1 MQKLDF
7 NKDGKL
13 VAYTDNG
20 CTDGKSAT
28 TEVKGTFEVSADV
41 VNFILAKEY
50 DLPATTRIEL
60 EKELFVGHYHYK
72 YLYCVIGNDEQQ
84 SLLQKYNQRVDEQ
97 QKELESYRHMVDE
110 QHKMMQEYRNKVN
123 KLSNVENELKRLRK
137 AVDDFN
143 KNARFYERKIKI

>member
-28 TEVKGTFEVSADV
+28 TEVKGTFEVSAGV

-50 DLPATTRIEL
+50 DLPATLRAEL
-60 EKELFVGHYHYK
+60 EKEELVGYYHYK
-72 YLYCVIGNDEQQ
+72 HLYCSIGN
-84 SLLQKYNQRVDEQ
+84 DEQ
-97 QKELESYRHMVDE
+97 QKELESYRHELDE
-110 QHKMMQEYRNKVN
+110 KHKLLQEYRNKVDE
-123 KLSNVENELKRLRK
+123 LSNAENELKRLRK

-143 KNARFYERKIKI
+143 KNARFYERKLKIE

>member
-28 TEVKGTFEVSADV
+28 TEVKGTFEVSAGL

-50 DLPATTRIEL
+50 DLPASIRIQL
-60 EKELFVGHYHYK
+60 EKKESVYHYS
-72 YLYCVIGNDEQQ
+72 YEHLYCVIGNDVQQEFDEQKK
-84 SLLQKYNQRVDEQ
+84 LLQDYKQ
-97 QKELESYRHMVDE
+97 LLG
-110 QHKMMQEYRNKVN
+110 KM
-123 KLSNVENELKRLRK
+123 ENELKRLRK
-137 AVDDFN
+137 AIDDFN
-143 KNARFYERKIKI
+143 RTRRFYERKMKNV

>member
-28 TEVKGTFEVSADV
+28 TEINGIFDVSADV
-41 VNFILAKEY
+41 VKFILAKEY
-50 DLPATTRIEL
+50 DLPAAIGAEL
-60 EKELFVGHYHYK
+60 GKERPNGYRFYHLFC
-72 YLYCVIGNDEQQ
+72 LIGNDEQERI
-84 SLLQKYNQRVDEQ
+84 L
-97 QKELESYRHMVDE
+97 
-110 QHKMMQEYRNKVN
+110 QEYRNKVDE
-123 KLSNVENELKRLRK
+123 LSNAENELKALRK

-143 KNARFYERKIKI
+143 RSRRFFERKIKI

>member
-20 CTDGKSAT
+20 CTDGKSAA

-50 DLPATTRIEL
+50 DLPAALGIEL
-60 EKELFVGHYHYK
+60 VEKCLFGHYNYEHLYCFVG
-72 YLYCVIGNDEQQ
+72 NDR
-84 SLLQKYNQRVDEQ
+84 LQEILKSCKQRLDE
-97 QKELESYRHMVDE
+97 
-110 QHKMMQEYRNKVN
+110 
-123 KLSNVENELKRLRK
+123 LSNVENELKRLRK

-143 KNARFYERKIKI
+143 RTRRFFERKIRIENV

>member
-13 VAYTDNG
+13 VAFTDNG

-41 VNFILAKEY
+41 VNYILSKEY
-50 DLPATTRIEL
+50 DLPAAIGAEL
-60 EKELFVGHYHYK
+60 GKERPNGYRFYHLFCLV
-72 YLYCVIGNDEQQ
+72 GNDEQERI
-84 SLLQKYNQRVDEQ
+84 L
-97 QKELESYRHMVDE
+97 
-110 QHKMMQEYRNKVN
+110 QEYRNKVDE
-123 KLSNVENELKRLRK
+123 LSNAENELKRLRK

>member
-41 VNFILAKEY
+41 VKFILAKEY
-50 DLPATTRIEL
+50 ELPAILSVGL
-60 EKELFVGHYHYK
+60 EKEGDFGYNVFKHF
-72 YLYCVIGNDEQQ
+72 YCYIGNDKQQ
-84 SLLQKYNQRVDEQ
+84 AVLESLKRRLNKQKKVLEDYRQRVD
-97 QKELESYRHMVDE
+97 
-110 QHKMMQEYRNKVN
+110 
-123 KLSNVENELKRLRK
+123 ELKRLRK

>member
-20 CTDGKSAT
+20 GTDGKSAT

-41 VNFILAKEY
+41 VKFILAKEY
-50 DLPATTRIEL
+50 DLPAALCAEL
-60 EKELFVGHYHYK
+60 EEGTYGYYRYK
-72 YLYCVIGNDEQQ
+72 YLYCYIGNESQ
-84 SLLQKYNQRVDEQ
+84 QRVLERLKRRLDKQ
-97 QKELESYRHMVDE
+97 QKELED
-110 QHKMMQEYRNKVN
+110 YRNKIDELPN
-123 KLSNVENELKRLRK
+123 AENELKRLRK

>member
-41 VNFILAKEY
+41 VNYILAKEY
-50 DLPATTRIEL
+50 DLPATLRIEL
-60 EKELFVGHYHYK
+60 EGEEMFG
-72 YLYCVIGNDEQQ
+72 YCYSKFLNCYIGNDKQQKLLEIYRQQVDEQQ
-84 SLLQKYNQRVDEQ
+84 S
-97 QKELESYRHMVDE
+97 ELESYRHKIE
-110 QHKMMQEYRNKVN
+110 E
-123 KLSNVENELKRLRK
+123 LSNVENELKRLRR
-137 AVDDFN
+137 AIDDFN
-143 KNARFYERKIKI
+143 KNARFYERKLKI

>member
-13 VAYTDNG
+13 VAYTGNG

-28 TEVKGTFEVSADV
+28 TEVKGTFEVSAEV

-50 DLPATTRIEL
+50 DLPATIRAEL
-60 EKELFVGHYHYK
+60 AKETYGYYTSKH
-72 YLYCVIGNDEQQ
+72 LYCLIGNEGQQ
-84 SLLQKYNQRVDEQ
+84 EVLNSFKRRVDEQ
-97 QKELESYRHMVDE
+97 QKELENYRH
-110 QHKMMQEYRNKVN
+110 KVKELSN
-123 KLSNVENELKRLRK
+123 VAEELSNVENELKRLRK

-143 KNARFYERKIKI
+143 RTRRFYERKIKIEND

>member
-41 VNFILAKEY
+41 VNYILAKEY
-50 DLPATTRIEL
+50 DLSATLRIEL
-60 EKELFVGHYHYK
+60 ERKEMFGYCYSK
-72 YLYCVIGNDEQQ
+72 FLYCFIGNDEQQ
-84 SLLQKYNQRVDEQ
+84 KLLQEYRQRVDE
-97 QKELESYRHMVDE
+97 LL
-110 QHKMMQEYRNKVN
+110 NA
-123 KLSNVENELKRLRK
+123 ENELKRLRK
-137 AVDDFN
+137 AIDDFN
-143 KNARFYERKIKI
+143 KNSRFYERKLKI

>member
-1 MQKLDF
+1 MQKLYF

-41 VNFILAKEY
+41 VKFILAKEY

-60 EKELFVGHYHYK
+60 KKELFVGQYHYK
-72 YLYCVIGNDEQQ
+72 YLYCVIGNDVQQ
-84 SLLQKYNQRVDEQ
+84 SLLQKYTQRVDE
-97 QKELESYRHMVDE
+97 LL
-110 QHKMMQEYRNKVN
+110 NA
-123 KLSNVENELKRLRK
+123 ENEMKRIKK
-137 AVDDFN
+137 AISDFN
-143 KNARFYERKIKI
+143 QNARFYERKLKI

>member
-41 VNFILAKEY
+41 VKFILAKEY
-50 DLPATTRIEL
+50 DLPATLRAEL
-60 EKELFVGHYHYK
+60 VKECLFGYYRYEH
-72 YLYCVIGNDEQQ
+72 LYCLIGNDRQQ
-84 SLLQKYNQRVDEQ
+84 AVLNGFKQR
-97 QKELESYRHMVDE
+97 LEE
-110 QHKMMQEYRNKVN
+110 
-123 KLSNVENELKRLRK
+123 LSNVENELKSLRK

-143 KNARFYERKIKI
+143 ENARFYERKIKI

>member
-28 TEVKGTFEVSADV
+28 TEVRGTFEVSADV

-50 DLPATTRIEL
+50 DLPATLSAEL
-60 EKELFVGHYHYK
+60 EKEELFGYYHFEH
-72 YLYCVIGNDEQQ
+72 LYCLIGNDEQQ
-84 SLLQKYNQRVDEQ
+84 KLLEDYKHRLDE
-97 QKELESYRHMVDE
+97 
-110 QHKMMQEYRNKVN
+110 
-123 KLSNVENELKRLRK
+123 VEEELKRLRK
-137 AVDDFN
+137 AISDFN
-143 KNARFYERKIKI
+143 QNARFYERKLKIE

>member
-7 NKDGKL
+7 SKDGKL

-50 DLPATTRIEL
+50 DLPATIRIEMG
-60 EKELFVGHYHYK
+60 EECLFGHYRYE
-72 YLYCVIGNDEQQ
+72 YLYCLLGNDKQQ
-84 SLLQKYNQRVDEQ
+84 KLLQEYKQQLSEYKQRLYDVD
-97 QKELESYRHMVDE
+97 
-110 QHKMMQEYRNKVN
+110 
-123 KLSNVENELKRLRK
+123 NELTRLRK
-137 AVDDFN
+137 VINDFN
-143 KNARFYERKIKI
+143 NFHRRFYERKIKIEGV

>member
-28 TEVKGTFEVSADV
+28 TEVKGTFEVSAGV

-50 DLPATTRIEL
+50 DLPATIRVEM
-60 EKELFVGHYHYK
+60 EKEELFGYYVYK
-72 YLYCVIGNDEQQ
+72 HLYCNIGNDEQQ
-84 SLLQKYNQRVDEQ
+84 KLLENYRQRL
-97 QKELESYRHMVDE
+97 KE
-110 QHKMMQEYRNKVN
+110 
-123 KLSNVENELKRLRK
+123 LSNVEEELKRLRK
-137 AVDDFN
+137 AISDFN
-143 KNARFYERKIKI
+143 QNARWYERKLKIE

>member
-13 VAYTDNG
+13 VAFTDNG

-41 VNFILAKEY
+41 VNYILAKEY
-50 DLPATTRIEL
+50 DLPASLRVEMV
-60 EKELFVGHYHYK
+60 KECSFGHYRYEP
-72 YLYCVIGNDEQQ
+72 LYCLIGNDRQQ
-84 SLLQKYNQRVDEQ
+84 EVLMGFKQRIDE
-97 QKELESYRHMVDE
+97 
-110 QHKMMQEYRNKVN
+110 
-123 KLSNVENELKRLRK
+123 LSNVENELKRLRK

-143 KNARFYERKIKI
+143 RSRRFFERKIRIENV

>member
-28 TEVKGTFEVSADV
+28 TEIKGTFEVSADV
-41 VNFILAKEY
+41 VKFILAKEY
-50 DLPATTRIEL
+50 DLPATLRAEL
-60 EKELFVGHYHYK
+60 AEEMYGYYRYK
-72 YLYCVIGNDEQQ
+72 HLYCCIGNDKQQ
-84 SLLQKYNQRVDEQ
+84 DVLEIFKRRVDEQ
-97 QKELESYRHMVDE
+97 QKELENYRH
-110 QHKMMQEYRNKVN
+110 KVKELSN
-123 KLSNVENELKRLRK
+123 VANELSNVENELKRLRK

-143 KNARFYERKIKI
+143 RTRRFFERKIRIENV

>member
-41 VNFILAKEY
+41 VNYILAKEY
-50 DLPATTRIEL
+50 DLPATLRAEL
-60 EKELFVGHYHYK
+60 TKEEVFSYYRCK
-72 YLYCVIGNDEQQ
+72 QLYCLIGNDEQQ
-84 SLLQKYNQRVDEQ
+84 KL
-97 QKELESYRHMVDE
+97 LESYKDE
-110 QHKMMQEYRNKVN
+110 LTNTKE
-123 KLSNVENELKRLRK
+123 ELKMLRK
-137 AVDDFN
+137 AVDDLTVLADSL
-143 KNARFYERKIKI
+143 NAR

>member
-7 NKDGKL
+7 NEDGKL

-50 DLPATTRIEL
+50 DLPATIRVEW
-60 EKELFVGHYHYK
+60 EKGGKFGFYT
-72 YLYCVIGNDEQQ
+72 
-84 SLLQKYNQRVDEQ
+84 YNQRLYCYIGNDEQ
-97 QKELESYRHMVDE
+97 QKELESYRHELDE
-110 QHKMMQEYRNKVN
+110 KHKLLQEYRRKVE

-143 KNARFYERKIKI
+143 RTRRFYERKIKV

>member
-41 VNFILAKEY
+41 VKFILAKEY
-50 DLPATTRIEL
+50 DLPATLRIEL
-60 EKELFVGHYHYK
+60 EKELFVGYYHYEH
-72 YLYCVIGNDEQQ
+72 LYCYIGND
-84 SLLQKYNQRVDEQ
+84 KQ
-97 QKELESYRHMVDE
+97 QKLL
-110 QHKMMQEYRNKVN
+110 QEYRQRLDK
-123 KLSNVENELKRLRK
+123 VENELKRLKK
-137 AVDDFN
+137 AISDFN
-143 KNARFYERKIKI
+143 QNARFYERKLKI

>member
-28 TEVKGTFEVSADV
+28 TDVKGTFDVSADV

-50 DLPATTRIEL
+50 NLPATVRIEW
-60 EKELFVGHYHYK
+60 EKGGTFYNK
-72 YLYCVIGNDEQQ
+72 QLYCFIGNDEQQ
-84 SLLQKYNQRVDEQ
+84 S
-97 QKELESYRHMVDE
+97 ELESYRHRVDE
-110 QHKMMQEYRNKVN
+110 QKKLLEEYKQRLKE
-123 KLSNVENELKRLRK
+123 LSNVENELKRLQK
-137 AVDDFN
+137 AIDDFN
-143 KNARFYERKIKI
+143 HTRRFYERKIKL

>member
-20 CTDGKSAT
+20 CTDGKSVT

-41 VNFILAKEY
+41 VKFILAKEY
-50 DLPATTRIEL
+50 DLPATLRAEL
-60 EKELFVGHYHYK
+60 EEEVYGYYRFKH
-72 YLYCVIGNDEQQ
+72 LYCYIGNDKQQ
-84 SLLQKYNQRVDEQ
+84 KVLERYKQQVNEQ
-97 QKELESYRHMVDE
+97 QKELEKYI
-110 QHKMMQEYRNKVN
+110 HKVKELSNVAN
-123 KLSNVENELKRLRK
+123 ELSNVEDELKRLRK

-143 KNARFYERKIKI
+143 RTRRFFERKIKI